1 MKRVFQ
7 RLVAST
13 CVGGL
18 LVLASCS
25 HDDSTLFV
33 RQVMAPP
40 GTSAGGAGCSYKA
53 DPAQPF
59 LTSGVVD
66 VAFLASYRPDVL
78 VGNQMLAQQKNDNFR
93 TETSR
98 ITIQGAT
105 VTVADTQGNELSTFS
120 TLSSG
125 SVDPGTGTSP
135 GWGLASVTLID
146 PKTVDALRTQIP
158 KNGTKKL
165 VSRFK
170 VFGQTLGGQSVE
182 SNEFQFPID
191 VCVGCLVFRPADA
204 DCGSLADT
212 NSVAAPCVFGQDQ
225 AIDCRL
231 CRGNDVCQ

>member
-1 MKRVFQ
+1 MKRLFQ
-7 RLVAST
+7 RLLAST
-13 CVGGL
+13 AAGGL

-33 RQVMAPP
+33 RDVLAPV
-40 GTSAGGAGCSYKA
+40 GNGAGGCSYKN
-53 DPAQPF
+53 DPSQPALF
-59 LTSGVVD
+59 SGVVD
-66 VAFLASYRPDVL
+66 VAFLASYKPAVL
-78 VGNQMLAQQKNDNFR
+78 VGNQMLPQQKSDNFR

-98 ITIQGAT
+98 ITLQGAT
-105 VTVADTQGNELSTFS
+105 VTVADTQGNELSSFS

-125 SVDPGTGTSP
+125 TVDPSSGSQP
-135 GWGLASVTLID
+135 GFGVTEVTLID
-146 PKTVDALRTQIP
+146 PKTIDALRTQIP

-191 VCVGCLVFRPADA
+191 VCVGCLVFRPADGDCANVA
-204 DCGSLADT
+204 DLGS
-212 NSVAAPCVFGQDQ
+212 VKAPCIFGQDQ

-231 CRGNDVCQ
+231 CRGVDVCQ